1 MREMT
6 SRGVVIFEDETRAAN
21 HLERLL
27 AKVAPNMAVIAKLE
41 TVRDGVKYLQTNPE
55 PELIFSDIQ
64 LADGLSFEIYKQVAI
79 RCPIIFTTAYD
90 HYAIEAFQT
99 NGIDYL
105 LKPIEEERLRQA
117 IEKARHF
124 SPGLALEK
132 LLSMNNPADGKAYK
146 SRFMVK
152 VGDKI
157 RSVPVEEILVFYS
170 QEKSSFIRTSDS
182 HTYCIDYALD
192 QLEPMLDPKR
202 YFRINRKYIISIDAC
217 TNILAWTNSRLRL
230 KIDGIDDT
238 DIIVARE
245 RVVEFKMWLDR

>member
-1 MREMT
+1 MK
-6 SRGVVIFEDETRAAN
+6 VLILEDETRAAN

-27 AKVAPNMAVIAKLE
+27 AKVAPTILVIAKLE
-41 TVRDGVKYLQTNPE
+41 SVRDGVKYLQNNPE

-64 LADGLSFEIYKQVAI
+64 LADGLSFEIYKQVAVT
-79 RCPIIFTTAYD
+79 CPIIFTTAYD

-105 LKPIEEERLRQA
+105 LKPVEEERLLKA

-124 SPGLALEK
+124 SPGLVLEK
-132 LLSMNNPADGKAYK
+132 LLAMNRPAEEKAYK

-157 RSVPVEEILVFYS
+157 KSVPVEEILVFYS
-170 QEKSSFIRTSDS
+170 QEKASFIRTSDA

-192 QLEPMLDPKR
+192 QLEPMLDPEK
-202 YFRINRKYIISIDAC
+202 YFRINRKYIVSIDAC
-217 TNILAWTNSRLRL
+217 TNILVWTNSRLRL
-230 KIDGIDDT
+230 KIDGIDDS

-245 RVVEFKMWLDR
+245 RVVEFKSWLDR

>member
-1 MREMT
+1 MK
-6 SRGVVIFEDETRAAN
+6 IIILEDETRAAN

-27 AKVAPNMAVIAKLE
+27 AKVAPTMTVLAKIE
-41 TVRDGVKYLQTNPE
+41 SVRDGIKYLQNNPE

-64 LADGLSFEIYKQVAI
+64 LADGLSFEIFKQVTV

-90 HYAIEAFQT
+90 HYAIEAFKT

-105 LKPIEEERLRQA
+105 LKPIEEERLKQA
-117 IEKARHF
+117 IEKAKHF
-124 SPGLALEK
+124 SPGLVLEK
-132 LLSMNNPADGKAYK
+132 LLSITNSTSEKAYK

-157 RSVPVEEILVFYS
+157 KSVPVEEILVFYS
-170 QEKSSFIRTSDS
+170 QEKASFIRTSHA

-192 QLEPMLDPKR
+192 QLEPMLDPEK
-202 YFRINRKYIISIDAC
+202 YFRINRKYIVSIDAC
-217 TNILAWTNSRLRL
+217 SNILAWTNSRLRL
-230 KIDGIDDT
+230 KIDGIDDS

-245 RVVEFKMWLDR
+245 RVAEFKSWLDR

>member
-1 MREMT
+1 MK
-6 SRGVVIFEDETRAAN
+6 VLILEDETRAAN

-27 AKVAPNMAVIAKLE
+27 AKVAPTILVIAKLE
-41 TVRDGVKYLQTNPE
+41 SVRDGVKYLQNNPE

-64 LADGLSFEIYKQVAI
+64 LADGLSFEIYRQVAV

-105 LKPIEEERLRQA
+105 LKPIEEERLLKA
-117 IEKARHF
+117 IEKVRHF
-124 SPGLALEK
+124 SHGLVLEK
-132 LLSMNNPADGKAYK
+132 LLAMNRPAGEKAYK

-157 RSVPVEEILVFYS
+157 KSVPVEEILVFYS
-170 QEKSSFIRTSDS
+170 QEKASFIRTSDA

-192 QLEPMLDPKR
+192 QLEPMLDPEK
-202 YFRINRKYIISIDAC
+202 YFRINRKYIVSIDAC

-230 KIDGIDDT
+230 KIDGIDDS

-245 RVVEFKMWLDR
+245 RVGEFKMWLDR

>member
-1 MREMT
+1 MK
-6 SRGVVIFEDETRAAN
+6 VLIFEDETRAAN

-27 AKVAPNMAVIAKLE
+27 AKVAPEMTVVARIE
-41 TVRDGVKYLQTNPE
+41 SVRDGIKYLRNNPE

-64 LADGLSFEIYKQVAI
+64 LADGLSFEIYNLVSVQ
-79 RCPIIFTTAYD
+79 CPIIFTTAYD

-105 LKPIEEERLRQA
+105 LKPIEEERLKQA
-117 IEKARHF
+117 IGKVKHF
-124 SPGLALEK
+124 SPGLVLEK
-132 LLSMNNPADGKAYK
+132 ILSLTNPTSEKVYK

-157 RSVPVEEILVFYS
+157 KSVPVDEILVFYS
-170 QEKSSFIRTSDS
+170 QEKASFIRTTDA

-192 QLEPMLDPKR
+192 QLEPMLDPEK
-202 YFRINRKYIISIDAC
+202 YFRINRKYIVSIGAC

-230 KIDGIDDT
+230 KIDGIDDS

-245 RVVEFKMWLDR
+245 RVQEFKNCLDR

>member
-1 MREMT
+1 MN
-6 SRGVVIFEDETRAAN
+6 VIILEDETRAAN

-27 AKVAPNMAVIAKLE
+27 LRVAPTMKILAKLE
-41 TVRDGVKYLQTNPE
+41 SVRDAVKYLNTNAE

-64 LADGLSFEIYKQVAI
+64 LADGLSFEVYKQVNVK
-79 RCPIIFTTAYD
+79 CPIIFTTAYD

-105 LKPIEEERLRQA
+105 LKPVEEERLLKA

-124 SPGLALEK
+124 SPGIVLEK
-132 LLSMNNPADGKAYK
+132 LLAINRPAEERAYK
-146 SRFMVK
+146 SRVMVK

-157 RSVPVEEILVFYS
+157 KSVPVEEILVFYS
-170 QEKSSFIRTSDS
+170 QEKASFIRTTDA

-192 QLEPMLDPKR
+192 QLEPMLDPEK
-202 YFRINRKYIISIDAC
+202 YFRINRKYIVAIGAC

-230 KIDGIDDT
+230 KIDGIDDP

-245 RVVEFKMWLDR
+245 RVQEFKMWLDR

>member
-1 MREMT
+1 MK
-6 SRGVVIFEDETRAAN
+6 VIILEDEPRAAR

-27 AKVAPNMAVIAKLE
+27 AQFAPAMTVIAKLE
-41 TVRDGVKYLQTNPE
+41 SVRDGIKYLQTNPE

-64 LADGLSFEIYKQVAI
+64 LADGLSFEIYKQVAV

-132 LLSMNNPADGKAYK
+132 LLAMNKPAAEKTYK

-157 RSVPVEEILVFYS
+157 KSIPVEEILVFFS
-170 QEKSSFIRTSDS
+170 QEKATFVRTTDA

-192 QLEPMLDPKR
+192 QLEPMIDPEK
-202 YFRINRKYIISIDAC
+202 YFRINRKYMVSILAC

-230 KIDGIDDT
+230 KIEGIDDT
-238 DIIVARE
+238 EIIVARE
-245 RVVEFKMWLDR
+245 RVAEFKNWLDR

>member
-1 MREMT
+1 MK
-6 SRGVVIFEDETRAAN
+6 ILILEDETRAAN

-27 AKVAPNMAVIAKLE
+27 AKVAPEMKVVARIE
-41 TVRDGVKYLQTNPE
+41 SVRDGIKYLRNNQE

-64 LADGLSFEIYKQVAI
+64 LADGLSFEIYKLVTV

-117 IEKARHF
+117 IEKANRF

-132 LLSMNNPADGKAYK
+132 ILSLNNPASEKVYK

-157 RSVPVEEILVFYS
+157 KSVPVEEILVFYS
-170 QEKSSFIRTSDS
+170 HDKASFIRTTNA

-192 QLEPMLDPKR
+192 QLEPMLDPEK
-202 YFRINRKYIISIDAC
+202 YFRINRKYIVSIAAC

-230 KIDGIDDT
+230 KIDGIDDS

-245 RVVEFKMWLDR
+245 RVQEFKNWLDR

>member
-1 MREMT
+1 MK
-6 SRGVVIFEDETRAAN
+6 VLILEDETRAAN

-27 AKVAPNMAVIAKLE
+27 AKVAPTILVIAKLE
-41 TVRDGVKYLQTNPE
+41 SVRDGVKYLQTNPE
-55 PELIFSDIQ
+55 PDLIFSDIQ
-64 LADGLSFEIYKQVAI
+64 LADGLSFEIYSQVAV

-90 HYAIEAFQT
+90 HYAIEAFKT

-105 LKPIEEERLRQA
+105 LKPIEEERLLKA

-124 SPGLALEK
+124 SPGLVLEK
-132 LLSMNNPADGKAYK
+132 LLTMNKPTSEKTYK

-157 RSVPVEEILVFYS
+157 KSVPVEEILVFYS
-170 QEKSSFIRTSDS
+170 QEKASFIRTSDA

-192 QLEPMLDPKR
+192 QLEPMLDPEK
-202 YFRINRKYIISIDAC
+202 YFRINRKYIVSIDAC

-230 KIDGIDDT
+230 KIDGIDDS

-245 RVVEFKMWLDR
+245 RVVEFKNWLDR